1 MDQKF
6 NFIHASVR
14 MAPRDSEHCRKKEM
28 LTFDVHLQ
36 HDVKVVW
43 VIML

>member
-1 MDQKF
+1 MGTE
-6 NFIHASVR
+6 R
-14 MAPRDSEHCRKKEM
+14 LRTPEKKEM